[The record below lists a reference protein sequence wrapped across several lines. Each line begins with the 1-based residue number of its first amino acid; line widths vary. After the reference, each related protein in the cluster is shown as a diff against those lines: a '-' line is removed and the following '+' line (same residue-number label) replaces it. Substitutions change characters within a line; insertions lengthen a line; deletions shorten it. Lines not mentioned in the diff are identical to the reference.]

1 VRPVHAGKKRDANE
15 SAIVHALKAA
25 GATVERLDIV
35 DLLVGFR
42 GGNWLME
49 VKTVKGL
56 KRKSKTAERQER
68 WRAGWQGNVYVV
80 SEPAEALGL
89 IGITA
94 TRK

>member
-1 VRPVHAGKKRDANE
+1 VRPAHAGKKRDANE
-15 SAIVHALKAA
+15 SAIVDALKEA

-56 KRKSKTAERQER
+56 KRKSRTADRQQR

-89 IGITA
+89 IGIAA